1 MLDIGFCLL
10 AIVMEDLKALTL
22 RATLLEGVLQIDS
35 VLTSIFLRG
44 WLQIGG
50 VTCLLF
56 FL

>member
-35 VLTSIFLRG
+35 VLSSIFLRG